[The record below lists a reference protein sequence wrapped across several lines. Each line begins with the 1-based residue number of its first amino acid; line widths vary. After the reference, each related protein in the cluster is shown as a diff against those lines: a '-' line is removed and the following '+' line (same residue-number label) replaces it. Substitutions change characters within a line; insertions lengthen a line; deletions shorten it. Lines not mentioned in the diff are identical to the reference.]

1 MTGQE
6 KSTVAAIA
14 SNLLVNGTVGFQLV
28 QRFQNG
34 QLYGDDGLQIWARTV
49 IWAIP
54 ALLVLTVLFHGAAY
68 VLSGDREASTVVDE
82 RDRLFRLRGLAVTTV
97 VAGFGFIATVVA
109 LATGV
114 QAVKAFTLV
123 YVGMVLADLAG
134 NTVRFL
140 SYRFGG

>member
-1 MTGQE
+1 M
-6 KSTVAAIA
+6 
-14 SNLLVNGTVGFQLV
+14 
-28 QRFQNG
+28 
-34 QLYGDDGLQIWARTV
+34 
-49 IWAIP
+49 
-54 ALLVLTVLFHGAAY
+54 
-68 VLSGDREASTVVDE
+68 
-82 RDRLFRLRGLAVTTV
+82 TTV

-114 QAVKAFTLV
+114 QAVQAFTVV

>member
-1 MTGQE
+1 MSGQE
-6 KSTVAAIA
+6 KSTLAAIVL
-14 SNLLVNGTVGFQLV
+14 NLLVNGFVGFQLV
-28 QRFQNG
+28 QRFESG
-34 QLYGDDGLQIWARTV
+34 QLYGGDGLQIWARTV

-54 ALLVLTVLFHGAAY
+54 ALLVLTVLVHLVAY
-68 VLSGDREASTVVDE
+68 VLSGDRKASTVVDE
-82 RDRLFRLRGLAVTTV
+82 RDRLFQLRGLAVTTV

-114 QAVKAFTLV
+114 QAVQAFTVV
-123 YVGMVLADLAG
+123 YVGMALADLAG